1 MTRYTGNLALL
12 AVVSGCINACSDS
25 GSGVGMGTAMT
36 PPMSNSSVPSGAP
49 GGSAGAMGGSAQQT
63 PTMPPATPTNGQAVP
78 MGGGAAAVPAMP
90 GDGVDGMS
98 AGAAGGDGAAPAA
111 GELLEGACPGD
122 YKVMPGLNRD
132 FPSAGLMRAFYV
144 VPPSDTTTPMPVWVP
159 LTGTQESTQQN
170 MEVLRSGNN
179 QAVAEYGYMVLG
191 PVRICANQDPMV
203 TSANCSGNG
212 PPPYM
217 YIPWRDGAAMNV
229 ANTEPVYKEEGPDS
243 VFFEEMVRCVAA
255 SYPILKNKLYLG
267 GISAGGSMAHRALTF
282 NSDFWAGGV
291 PISGEWR
298 TSTED
303 GRAISGTQA
312 ESQMQAEP
320 MGIFPGRTPP
330 WPLPELDS
338 MVVVTIRGGD
348 NDTWP
353 GTAYKPD
360 AQASS
365 NFYASQAKVVSVVCM
380 GNWGHQ
386 WPKDM
391 SNPEWTNEFNRWVVD
406 LMASH
411 PKGTPPSEFKL
422 TDPPEGAGFSCML
435 GRFDQLYGS

>member
-1 MTRYTGNLALL
+1 MTRYTGKLALL
-12 AVVSGCINACSDS
+12 ALVSACLSACSES
-25 GSGVGMGTAMT
+25 GSNVSTGAAMT
-36 PPMSNSSVPSGAP
+36 PPTTMSNSPPAP
-49 GGSAGAMGGSAQQT
+49 AGAQGGPTAAMGNVPAT
-63 PTMPPATPTNGQAVP
+63 PTMPADPANGPAA
-78 MGGGAAAVPAMP
+78 MGGAAGVPAMP
-90 GDGVDGMS
+90 AAGLPEGMS
-98 AGAAGGDGAAPAA
+98 AGAAAPAA
-111 GELLEGACPGD
+111 PGGELLEGSCPAD
-122 YKVMPGLNRD
+122 YKVEPGLNTD
-132 FPSAGLMRAFYV
+132 FPSAGLMRAFYL

-179 QAVAEYGYMVLG
+179 QALAEYGYMVLG
-191 PVRICANQDPMV
+191 PVRICANQDPTL
-203 TSANCSGNG
+203 TSAGCSGNG

-243 VFFEEMVRCVAA
+243 VFFEEMIRCVAA
-255 SYPILKNKLYLG
+255 SYPILKNKLYVG
-267 GISAGGSMAHRALTF
+267 GISAGGSMTHRALSF

-312 ESQMQAEP
+312 ESQMTAEP
-320 MGIFPGRTPP
+320 MGIFPGRTSP
-330 WPLPELDS
+330 WPLPELDG

-422 TDPPEGAGFSCML
+422 TEPPTGAGFSCML